1 MLVLPGP
8 PKILAPTPSLNPGEY
23 AMPSLGEKSLYRV
36 GASVLGMP
44 GSPGTTHPNGA
55 VGNCVDCK
63 PGTMVSILPC
73 VSYHGMLTSQRTPRL
88 RVRFGFTLKVSSAK
102 APP

>member
-1 MLVLPGP
+1 MLDIPGP
-8 PKILAPTPSLNPGEY
+8 PKILPAIPSLKPGEQ
-23 AMPSLGEKSLYRV
+23 AMPRLGEKLLYRV
-36 GASVLGMP
+36 GASVLGIP
-44 GSPGTTHPNGA
+44 GSPGTTHPSGA

-88 RVRFGFTLKVSSAK
+88 RVRFGLTLKVSSAK